1 MLQHYLLL
9 LSTSSLPLGQG
20 FIMATTQDIGIGSV
34 IRYNGDLCTITEC
47 QHRTPGN
54 KRAFVQVRMRN
65 LRTGR
70 MLDNRFRSGE
80 GVELAR
86 LEYKMMQYLY
96 PEGET
101 LVCMDPVS
109 FEQIY
114 VPKALFGDGINFLKE
129 NMEVKVGIESDTPVY
144 AEPPTFIEVEI
155 THTEPGVRGNTATN
169 AMKPATVETGAT
181 VNVPLF
187 VNQGD
192 KIRVDTRIGE
202 YVERVK

>member
-1 MLQHYLLL
+1 MD
-9 LSTSSLPLGQG
+9 
-20 FIMATTQDIGIGSV
+20 TTQDISLGSV
-34 IRYNGDLCTITEC
+34 IRYNGDLCQITEL

-65 LRTGR
+65 LRTGK
-70 MLDNRFRSGE
+70 MLDQRYRSGE
-80 GVELAR
+80 SLEIAR

-101 LVCMDPVS
+101 LVCMDPVT

-114 VPKALFGDGINFLKE
+114 VPKILFGEGTKFLKE
-129 NMEVKVGIESDTPVY
+129 NMEVKIGIESDIPIY
-144 AEPPTFIEVEI
+144 AEPPTFVEVLI
-155 THTEPGVRGNTATN
+155 SHTEPGVKGNTATN
-169 AMKPATVETGAT
+169 AMKPATIETGAT

-192 KIRVDTRIGE
+192 KIRVDTRTSE

>member
-1 MLQHYLLL
+1 MD
-9 LSTSSLPLGQG
+9 
-20 FIMATTQDIGIGSV
+20 TTQDISLGSV
-34 IRYNGDLCTITEC
+34 IRYNGDLCQITEL

-65 LRTGR
+65 LRTGK
-70 MLDNRFRSGE
+70 MLDQRYRSGE
-80 GVELAR
+80 SLEIAR

-101 LVCMDPVS
+101 LVCMDPVT

-114 VPKALFGDGINFLKE
+114 VPKILFGEGTKFLKE
-129 NMEVKVGIESDTPVY
+129 NMEVKIGIESDTPIY
-144 AEPPTFIEVEI
+144 AEPPTFVEVLI
-155 THTEPGVRGNTATN
+155 SHTEPGVKGNTATN
-169 AMKPATVETGAT
+169 AMKPATIETGAT

-192 KIRVDTRIGE
+192 KIRVDTRTSE

>member
-1 MLQHYLLL
+1 M
-9 LSTSSLPLGQG
+9 S
-20 FIMATTQDIGIGSV
+20 TTQDIGIGTV

-47 QHRTPGN
+47 DHRTPGN

-65 LRTGR
+65 LRTGK

-80 GVELAR
+80 AVELAR

-101 LVCMDPVS
+101 FVCMDPET
-109 FEQIY
+109 FEQMY
-114 VPKALFGDGINFLKE
+114 VPKALFGEGAKYIKE
-129 NMEVKVGIESDTPVY
+129 NMEVKIGIESDTPIY
-144 AEPPTFIEVEI
+144 AEPPIFVELEI
-155 THTEPGVRGNTATN
+155 VYTEPGIRGDTATN
-169 AMKPATVETGAT
+169 AMKPARVETGAT

-187 VNQGD
+187 VNQGE
-192 KIRVDTRIGE
+192 KIRIDTRTNE

>member
-1 MLQHYLLL
+1 
-9 LSTSSLPLGQG
+9 
-20 FIMATTQDIGIGSV
+20 MATTQDIGIGSV
-34 IRYNGDLCTITEC
+34 IRYNGDLCTIMEY

-65 LRTGR
+65 LRTGK
-70 MLDNRFRSGE
+70 MLDQRFRSGE
-80 GVELAR
+80 EVELVR
-86 LEYKMMQYLY
+86 LEYKTMQYLY
-96 PEGET
+96 TEGEM

-114 VPKALFGDGINFLKE
+114 VPKKLFGDRINFLKE
-129 NMEVKVGIESDTPVY
+129 SMEVKVGIESDTPVY
-144 AEPPTFIEVEI
+144 AEPPIFIEVEV

-169 AMKPATVETGAT
+169 AMKPAKIETGAT

-192 KIRVDTRIGE
+192 KIRVDTRTGE

>member
-1 MLQHYLLL
+1 M
-9 LSTSSLPLGQG
+9 S
-20 FIMATTQDIGIGSV
+20 TTQDIGNGSV
-34 IRYNGDLCTITEC
+34 IRYNGDLCQITEL

-65 LRTGR
+65 LRTGK
-70 MLDNRFRSGE
+70 MLDQRFRSGE
-80 GVELAR
+80 EVEVAR

-96 PEGET
+96 EDGAN
-101 LVCMDPVS
+101 LVCMDPATY
-109 FEQIY
+109 EQIY
-114 VPKALFGDGINFLKE
+114 VPKTLFGEGTKFLKE
-129 NMEVKVGIESDTPVY
+129 GMEVKIGIESETPIY
-144 AEPPTFIEVEI
+144 AEPPTFVEVEI
-155 THTEPGVRGNTATN
+155 IRTEPGVRGNTATN

-192 KIRVDTRIGE
+192 KIRIDTRTSE